1 MREASNISLP
11 ARGLSSSQIRRW
23 LSLLLLVPA
32 LTAGGFEWWR
42 EYDRAQYAARAALA
56 WTDEAGREGAL
67 ALGGRELGRRIH
79 DLGSCVDA
87 GARCA
92 WEPRRG
98 EPLDERRGSPWR
110 VTQALDLPAVGP
122 GWLVIDLPWFTGLR
136 AALGAVV
143 LMSGLLLVLW
153 LGGLRQPLAELRRRE
168 RVLRQAHASDAMTGL
183 LSRVG
188 LLASLDPLRERARAA
203 RPWVGAVV
211 FDIDRFSL
219 LNEALGPVDADQIL
233 RNVAS
238 RVQATT
244 RESDR
249 IARVAGDQFVVLV
262 GSLAG
267 PEPADALARNLL
279 RALLPPY
286 VIGGK
291 STRVGFSVGVAAVD
305 SRLGSLAEL
314 IKNAELAM
322 RAAKHEGGGRLKHYD
337 PAMADGLHRRMEVE
351 VAVRRAVEAGEF
363 KVHYQP
369 IMSVDGLRVEAVEAL
384 LRWDDGARLGVDTA
398 SLIKALETTGL
409 IHGVGLDVLEQAC
422 RQALLWSDAGHPR
435 LVLSVNVSALQF
447 DRPDLARS
455 IFSVIERTGF
465 APRNL
470 QLELTENL
478 LLDPSPTTVDA
489 LGQLSARGVRL
500 ALDDFGIGYSSL
512 AYLKRFNLT
521 VLKIDREFVRDMV
534 DSSRD
539 VAIVRAV
546 IDLGHA
552 LDMHVIAE
560 GVETSEQLETLAQ
573 LDCDSIQGF
582 LFGAPMDVARCDEF
596 LAAYGQ
602 APAMTAI
609 EPTVSLAA

>member
-11 ARGLSSSQIRRW
+11 APGLSSSQIRRW

-110 VTQALDLPAVGP
+110 VTQALDLPADGP

-188 LLASLDPLRERARAA
+188 LLASLDPLRERARDA

>member
-398 SLIKALETTGL
+398 SLVKALETTGL

>member
-67 ALGGRELGRRIH
+67 ALDGRELGRRIH

-136 AALGAVV
+136 AALGAAV

-153 LGGLRQPLAELRRRE
+153 LAGLRQPLAELRRRE
-168 RVLRQAHASDAMTGL
+168 RGLRQAHASDAMTGL

-188 LLASLDPLRERARAA
+188 LLASLDPLRERARDA

-219 LNEALGPVDADQIL
+219 LNEALGPMDADQIL

-286 VIGGK
+286 VIAGK
-291 STRVGFSVGVAAVD
+291 STRVG
-305 SRLGSLAEL
+305 
-314 IKNAELAM
+314 
-322 RAAKHEGGGRLKHYD
+322 
-337 PAMADGLHRRMEVE
+337 
-351 VAVRRAVEAGEF
+351 
-363 KVHYQP
+363 
-369 IMSVDGLRVEAVEAL
+369 
-384 LRWDDGARLGVDTA
+384 
-398 SLIKALETTGL
+398 
-409 IHGVGLDVLEQAC
+409 
-422 RQALLWSDAGHPR
+422 
-435 LVLSVNVSALQF
+435 
-447 DRPDLARS
+447 
-455 IFSVIERTGF
+455 
-465 APRNL
+465 
-470 QLELTENL
+470 
-478 LLDPSPTTVDA
+478 
-489 LGQLSARGVRL
+489 
-500 ALDDFGIGYSSL
+500 
-512 AYLKRFNLT
+512 
-521 VLKIDREFVRDMV
+521 
-534 DSSRD
+534 
-539 VAIVRAV
+539 
-546 IDLGHA
+546 
-552 LDMHVIAE
+552 
-560 GVETSEQLETLAQ
+560 
-573 LDCDSIQGF
+573 
-582 LFGAPMDVARCDEF
+582 
-596 LAAYGQ
+596 
-602 APAMTAI
+602 
-609 EPTVSLAA
+609 